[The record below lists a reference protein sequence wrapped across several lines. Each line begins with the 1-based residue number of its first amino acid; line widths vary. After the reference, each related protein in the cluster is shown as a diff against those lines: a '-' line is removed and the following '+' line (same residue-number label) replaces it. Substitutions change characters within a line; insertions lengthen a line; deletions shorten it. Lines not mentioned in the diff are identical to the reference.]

1 MSKSK
6 SKITF
11 QIDGTHHIK
20 RGGWI
25 FGKYFSVMTIFIIK
39 LEMFKFRDERKFNEY
54 LINKEFVI
62 YSSWR
67 DFSKKGEQF

>member
-25 FGKYFSVMTIFIIK
+25 FCKYFSVMKIFILK
-39 LEMFKFRDERKFNEY
+39 LQMLKLRDERKFTEY

-62 YSSWR
+62 YPSWR
-67 DFSKKGEQF
+67 DVSKKAEQF